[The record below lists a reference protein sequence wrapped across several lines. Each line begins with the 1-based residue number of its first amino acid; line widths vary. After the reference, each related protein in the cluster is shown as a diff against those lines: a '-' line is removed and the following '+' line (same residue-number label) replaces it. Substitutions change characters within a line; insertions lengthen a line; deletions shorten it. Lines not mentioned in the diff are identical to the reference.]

1 MDGSIGNSG
10 AVQGEVVQA
19 EPQAAGGGG
28 RSGWQMLRTILF
40 QMVVFYFI
48 SSFFRG
54 RQQPATPVPDGAGRH
69 PAAGGNLFPKD
80 QNMVRVAPVRLR
92 SIQYLYAQYA
102 VAWEAFNMHKRI
114 KIYITCMMKC

>member
-1 MDGSIGNSG
+1 MDGSGDGGG
-10 AVQGEVVQA
+10 AVQGGAVQA
-19 EPQAAGGGG
+19 QPQAGGGGG

-54 RQQPATPVPDGAGRH
+54 RQQPAVPVPDDAGRH

-80 QNMVRVAPVRLR
+80 QDMVRVAPGSLDFMSV
-92 SIQYLYAQYA
+92 
-102 VAWEAFNMHKRI
+102 
-114 KIYITCMMKC
+114 